1 MTSSSIGMLVK
12 SESKGIFERLILFV
26 PEGLCPQPQNPGPDY
41 NSPMLMGSVLY
52 TKRGKVTDTTLPA
65 TEIKDLLLF

>member
-12 SESKGIFERLILFV
+12 SESKGIFERLIFFV

-41 NSPMLMGSVLY
+41 KSPMLMGSVLSR
-52 TKRGKVTDTTLPA
+52 KGAR
-65 TEIKDLLLF
+65 